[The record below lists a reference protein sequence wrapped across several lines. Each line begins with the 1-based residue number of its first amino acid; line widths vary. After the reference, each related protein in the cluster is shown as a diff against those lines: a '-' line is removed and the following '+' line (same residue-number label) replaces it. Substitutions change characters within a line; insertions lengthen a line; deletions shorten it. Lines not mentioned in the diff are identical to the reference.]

1 MSHENDTPMSVESS
15 AASQMASSQ
24 PAISSANFSVVG
36 NTSCGL
42 KTVEPSVLGLVKSLT
57 HTRSIGEEFAD
68 LKKDLKKLVMGMERL
83 GHSLYEA
90 HQISSEELS
99 MEALK
104 RSVGDIPGTSR
115 ERTFRGGSRYRA
127 SRGRYSSK
135 FFTPRKPNW
144 NLRVLD
150 PRGMEQVESLDNI
163 EMKEST
169 KKCLKNDGITREGYL
184 EKNILAQLVRGDDV
198 ILQIRGSKLENY
210 AIYPV
215 IEVLGGAAPNVQIVV
230 VVNRLEAQS
239 SKSFLVSLRKH
250 LKAAELDI
258 TLHIVP
264 QDNSLDASHF
274 IDSTSNK
281 PCVFITT
288 PEMMARMRAED
299 IIRPIEV
306 DVMVVYEAE
315 YVLRAPAHVE
325 AIRSVLDETQ
335 VCQVILAAHDGTDDV
350 VQAIGA
356 LAFPDDTVIFS
367 MDHVNIRN
375 ARHHS
380 YTDVAM
386 ADGFIER
393 AAKLSEDGTVVVIC
407 RDATESSRLRD
418 RLAGCAEILT
428 VSKIAESNGSICG
441 LLITPQLSASVLQ
454 SRSHSAVKMILNISG
469 ATITPDRYLE
479 MMASYMD
486 AGQECE
492 IVTWIGSQDDLKNK
506 GFDAIGLAFQ
516 DVSPDSQ

>member
-1 MSHENDTPMSVESS
+1 MSHENDTTMPVESS
-15 AASQMASSQ
+15 PTSQVASSQ
-24 PAISSANFSVVG
+24 LTSSSANFSVAG
-36 NTSCGL
+36 NTSCGSR
-42 KTVEPSVLGLVKSLT
+42 TTESSALGLTKSLA
-57 HTRSIGEEFAD
+57 HTRSVGEEFAD
-68 LKKDLKKLVMGMERL
+68 LKKDFKKLVMGMERL
-83 GHSLYEA
+83 GRSLYEA
-90 HQISSEELS
+90 HQISSEESS

-104 RSVGDIPGTSR
+104 RSVGDIPGASR
-115 ERTFRGGSRYRA
+115 ERTSRGGSRYRI
-127 SRGRYSSK
+127 SRERYSSK

-150 PRGMEQVESLDNI
+150 PRGVEQVESLDNI

-184 EKNILAQLVRGDDV
+184 EKNILSQLVRGDDI

-210 AIYPV
+210 VIYPIV
-215 IEVLGGAAPNVQIVV
+215 EVLGGATPNVQIIV
-230 VVNRLEAQS
+230 VVNRLEVQS
-239 SKSFLVSLRKH
+239 SKSFLGSLQKH
-250 LKAAELDI
+250 LRAAELDV

-274 IDSTSNK
+274 TNSTSDK

-299 IIRPIEV
+299 IIRPTEV
-306 DVMVVYEAE
+306 DVMVIYEAE

-325 AIRSVLDETQ
+325 AIQSVLDETQ

-380 YTDVAM
+380 YTDVALS
-386 ADGFIER
+386 DGFIER

-418 RLAGCAEILT
+418 RLANRAEILT
-428 VSKIAESNGSICG
+428 ISKIAESNGSICG
-441 LLITPQLSASVLQ
+441 LLITPQLSASVLR

-492 IVTWIGSQDDLKNK
+492 IVTWVRSQDDLKNK
-506 GFDAIGLAFQ
+506 GFDAIGIAFQ
-516 DVSPDSQ
+516 YVSSNSQ